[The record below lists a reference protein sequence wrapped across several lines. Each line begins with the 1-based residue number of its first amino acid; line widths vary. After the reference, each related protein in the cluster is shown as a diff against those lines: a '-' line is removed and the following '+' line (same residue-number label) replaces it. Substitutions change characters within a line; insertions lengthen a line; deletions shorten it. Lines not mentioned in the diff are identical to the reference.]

1 VTWKWTNWCGDRSV
15 RAEVVG
21 PGGAVEELPL
31 RTLPRCT
38 DRATASVLTR
48 SAADAG
54 PGGPLRRPTS
64 TTASDQ
70 IVKFA
75 QCW

>member
-38 DRATASVLTR
+38 DRAALSVLTR
-48 SAADAG
+48 LS
-54 PGGPLRRPTS
+54 R
-64 TTASDQ
+64 
-70 IVKFA
+70 
-75 QCW
+75 